1 MCCLNSWF
9 GHGDTVIILVLITT
23 TMAINNNNLIS
34 KMTEVTNTITVT
46 W

>member
-9 GHGDTVIILVLITT
+9 GHRDTVIILVLITT
-23 TMAINNNNLIS
+23 TMAINNNNIIS
-34 KMTEVTNTITVT
+34 ILTEVTNTITVT